1 MMRLNGIL
9 PGLVVF
15 AATAASAV
23 ELAGIPAYVEYSPTF
38 SSSGQPT
45 AAQLQLLK
53 EKGFQRIAY
62 IAYTDHEKSLPAED
76 RLVKELGMDYLQV
89 PVDWNAPAK
98 SDFYL
103 FAGAVQK
110 EPSKRTLLH
119 CQVNYRASAFAF
131 LYRVVYDDVPIA
143 KAKRDLNQIWKP
155 NETWRKLIFDVLE
168 ENGRS
173 PDCDD
178 CDWGE

>member
-1 MMRLNGIL
+1 MRFNGIF
-9 PGLVVF
+9 PCLVVF
-15 AATAASAV
+15 AATAASAA
-23 ELAGIPAYVEYSPTF
+23 ELGGIPAYVEYSPTF

-53 EKGFQRIAY
+53 EEGFQRIVY

-76 RLVKELGMDYLQV
+76 RLVKDLGMDYLHV
-89 PVDWNAPAK
+89 PVGWNAPAK

-103 FAGAVQK
+103 FAGAIQK

-131 LYRVVYDDVPIA
+131 LYRVVYDHVPISE
-143 KAKRDLNQIWKP
+143 AKRDMNRIWKP
-155 NETWRKLIFDVLE
+155 NETWRKLMFDVLE
-168 ENGRS
+168 ENGMS
-173 PDCDD
+173 PDCDG